1 MALFPSAQ
9 AGGVRWG
16 ARGSAP
22 PCRCPP
28 SRAIVPATLHR
39 GRQGHTR
46 SVPLARVAARAGLGG
61 QSFPTSVHPRHPV
74 QRGPRP
80 PGAPPAS
87 HLSPG
92 SPWAEAG
99 PRSPA
104 LGPALG
110 PLCLRAGP
118 PHWLCHCLQG
128 GRHSAS
134 QPRECAHRK
143 RSAGH
148 SARRKSQLNV
158 GFCCYTAFGPKLPI
172 YSIFNQSK
180 SSLFS
185 HKLRKAEM
193 LTVTV
198 GTARGLLLCGG
209 DGGPAA
215 APGGTML
222 KPCGSWGST
231 WQGLDAPPRGHILPR
246 SQDLS
251 WGHGDGFCCQ
261 TSGAVAPSPL

>member
-1 MALFPSAQ
+1 MRGALLPP
-9 AGGVRWG
+9 AGVPPPEPPYLPHFTEGVRG
-16 ARGSAP
+16 APAPSPWRGWQPGRAWVGRASP
-22 PCRCPP
+22 PVFLPDVQGRGAP
-28 SRAIVPATLHR
+28 SRP
-39 GRQGHTR
+39 GHPQPR
-46 SVPLARVAARAGLGG
+46 VSARDPHG
-61 QSFPTSVHPRHPV
+61 
-74 QRGPRP
+74 
-80 PGAPPAS
+80 
-87 HLSPG
+87 
-92 SPWAEAG
+92 
-99 PRSPA
+99 

-143 RSAGH
+143 PSAGH
-148 SARRKSQLNV
+148 SARRKSRLSV
-158 GFCCYTAFGPKLPI
+158 GFCSFTDSGHKLPI

-193 LTVTV
+193 LMVTV
-198 GTARGLLLCGG
+198 GTARALLLCGG
-209 DGGPAA
+209 DSGPAA
-215 APGGTML
+215 APGGTTV

-231 WQGLDAPPRGHILPR
+231 SQGLDAPPRGHVLPR

-251 WGHGDGFCCQ
+251 WGHRDGFCC
-261 TSGAVAPSPL
+261 